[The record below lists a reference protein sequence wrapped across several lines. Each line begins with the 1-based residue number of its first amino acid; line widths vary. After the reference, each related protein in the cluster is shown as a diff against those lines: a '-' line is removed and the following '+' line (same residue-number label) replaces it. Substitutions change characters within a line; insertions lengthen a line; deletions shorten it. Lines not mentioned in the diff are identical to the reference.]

1 MLTTVED
8 NVNTVKLVIPEVVET
23 IILDVLETPV
33 EGTSVD
39 KKDVEID
46 GIIGVPDDGVKIE
59 VCFDD
64 ETDCVV
70 ENENGG
76 KVNEPDDEVL
86 TDAVKDDTVDV
97 FPADVDGSETDDTGM
112 LESGCS
118 ETVEVN
124 VVILVSDVG
133 GVTDDSV
140 VKVNVVFVVT

>member
-1 MLTTVED
+1 MILLLT
-8 NVNTVKLVIPEVVET
+8 VVET

-76 KVNEPDDEVL
+76 WKE
-86 TDAVKDDTVDV
+86 KY
-97 FPADVDGSETDDTGM
+97 F
-112 LESGCS
+112 
-118 ETVEVN
+118 ETVCKF
-124 VVILVSDVG
+124 SD
-133 GVTDDSV
+133 DISKDLD
-140 VKVNVVFVVT
+140 K